1 LDHAEVVK
9 RFWDQATAEPVDGFY
24 AILLDGKPMHLPG
37 GATLHLAHPP
47 LAHAIAA
54 EWQLA
59 GGGKGG
65 NMSFADTP
73 LTGLA
78 GTAQARIGA
87 DPWPVV
93 DAIARYGES
102 DLLCYRAEAPET
114 LVRRQEAAW
123 QPWLDWAE
131 QRYGAKLRVTA
142 GIVAIRQHRGSVAA
156 LRAAAGVLDPWT
168 LAALG
173 VAVPAL
179 GSLVLGLALAEQRL
193 DPATAHAL
201 GALEELFQV
210 EQWGEDA
217 QAAARRQAVAD
228 EIALAARLIALTRE

>member
-1 LDHAEVVK
+1 LGRAAVVK
-9 RFWDQATAEPVDGFY
+9 RFWDQATAEPVDGCY

-37 GATLHLAHPP
+37 GATLRLAHPP
-47 LAHAIAA
+47 LAHAVAA

-65 NMSFADTP
+65 EMSFADTP
-73 LTGLA
+73 LTRLA

-102 DLLCYRAEAPET
+102 DLLCYRAEAPEA
-114 LVRRQEAAW
+114 LARRQEAAW
-123 QPWLDWAE
+123 QPWLDWVE
-131 QRYGAKLRVTA
+131 QRYGAKLRVTS
-142 GIVAIRQHRGSVAA
+142 GIVAIRQHRGSGAA
-156 LRAAAGVLDPWT
+156 LRAAVGALDPWA

-179 GSLVLGLALAEQRL
+179 GSLVLGLALAERRL

-210 EQWGEDA
+210 EQWGEDT

>member
-1 LDHAEVVK
+1 MK
-9 RFWDQATAEPVDGFY
+9 RFWETAIAEPVDGHY

-37 GATLHLAHPP
+37 GATLHLTHAP
-47 LAHAIAA
+47 LAQAIAA
-54 EWQLA
+54 EWQQA

-65 NMSFADTP
+65 KTSFSDTP
-73 LTGLA
+73 LTRLA
-78 GTAQARIGA
+78 GTARERIAA
-87 DPWPVV
+87 DPWPTV

-102 DLLCYRAEAPET
+102 DLLCYRADTPEA
-114 LVRRQEAAW
+114 LVQRQEAAW
-123 QPWLDWAE
+123 QPWLDWVE
-131 QRYGAKLRVTA
+131 RRYAAPLRVTA
-142 GIVAIRQHRGSVAA
+142 GIVTIRQHRGSIAA
-156 LRAAAGVLDPWT
+156 LRAAVGALDPWA

-179 GSLVLGLALAEQRL
+179 SSLVLGLALAEQCL

-201 GALEELFQV
+201 GALEELFQA

-228 EIALAARLIALTRE
+228 DITLAARLIALTRE